1 MLHKLLITLVL
12 ALFLASCASTSS
24 EETPVATAEISAD
37 GETPAGEA
45 TTEGE
50 AVAEGEATTEGEA
63 AAEGEA
69 TTEGEAAAEAPAAT
83 PDPVAAAINDASA
96 VTTSFLAG
104 YQGEND
110 GAAAAQ
116 YLDAGLTEL
125 LNSGK
130 TVREVAGI
138 DPTYTNATITN
149 AAPYNDDKTMQVN
162 VQLDYANGMQKIIVT
177 LKSTDAGWRIAT
189 FAADAQK

>member
-1 MLHKLLITLVL
+1 MFHKLLTVLVL
-12 ALFLASCASTSS
+12 ALFLVSCAGNSS

-37 GETPAGEA
+37 GEAPAGEA

-50 AVAEGEATTEGEA
+50 AATA
-63 AAEGEA
+63 GEA

-83 PDPVAAAINDASA
+83 PDPATVAISDASA
-96 VTTSFLAG
+96 VTTSFLAA

-116 YLDAGLTEL
+116 YFDAGLTEL
-125 LNSGK
+125 LNNGN
-130 TVREVAGI
+130 TVRTVAGI

-162 VQLDYANGMQKIIVT
+162 VQLDYANGVQKIIIT
-177 LKSTDAGWRIAT
+177 LKSTEAGWRIAT

>member
-1 MLHKLLITLVL
+1 METVKGEIVMFHKLLMVLVF
-12 ALFLASCASTSS
+12 ALFLASCASGAS
-24 EETPVATAEISAD
+24 EETPVATAEISVN
-37 GETPAGEA
+37 GETPSDEIVVDGEVTAEGDA

-50 AVAEGEATTEGEA
+50 PAVEATA
-63 AAEGEA
+63 V
-69 TTEGEAAAEAPAAT
+69 T
-83 PDPVAAAINDASA
+83 PDPAAVAISDASA
-96 VTTSFLAG
+96 VTTSFLAA

-116 YLDAGLTEL
+116 YFDASLTEL
-125 LNSGK
+125 LNNGN
-130 TVREVAGI
+130 TVRAVAGI

-162 VQLDYANGMQKIIVT
+162 VQLDYAGGAQKIIVT
-177 LKSTDAGWRIAT
+177 LKSTEAGWRIAT

>member
-1 MLHKLLITLVL
+1 MFHKLLTVLVL
-12 ALFLASCASTSS
+12 ALFLVSCASGAS
-24 EETPVATAEISAD
+24 EETPVATAEISVN
-37 GETPAGEA
+37 GETPAGEVTTEGEVTAEGDA

-50 AVAEGEATTEGEA
+50 P
-63 AAEGEA
+63 
-69 TTEGEAAAEAPAAT
+69 AAEAPAAT
-83 PDPVAAAINDASA
+83 PDPAAVAISDASA
-96 VTTSFLAG
+96 VTTSFLAA

-116 YLDAGLTEL
+116 YFDAGLTEL
-125 LNSGK
+125 LNNGN
-130 TVREVAGI
+130 TVRTVAGI

-162 VQLDYANGMQKIIVT
+162 VQLDYAGGTQKIIVT
-177 LKSTDAGWRIAT
+177 LTSTEAGWRIAA

>member
-1 MLHKLLITLVL
+1 MFHKLLTVLVL
-12 ALFLASCASTSS
+12 ALFLASCGSATN
-24 EETPVATAEISAD
+24 EETPVATAEIGA
-37 GETPAGEA
+37 EGEA
-45 TTEGE
+45 PASEGEAPATEGE
-50 AVAEGEATTEGEA
+50 APETESEAPATEG
-63 AAEGEA
+63 
-69 TTEGEAAAEAPAAT
+69 EAPAAT
-83 PDPVAAAINDASA
+83 PEPGAVAISDASA
-96 VTTSFLAG
+96 ITTSFLAA

-116 YLDAGLTEL
+116 YFGAELTEL

-130 TVREVAGI
+130 TVRAVAGI

-162 VQLDYANGMQKIIVT
+162 VQLDYANGVQKIIVT
-177 LKSTDAGWRIAT
+177 LTATEAGWRIAA

>member
-1 MLHKLLITLVL
+1 MFHKLLTVLVL
-12 ALFLASCASTSS
+12 ALFLASCANNAS
-24 EETPVATAEISAD
+24 EETPVATAEISAE
-37 GETPAGEA
+37 GEAPAGEA
-45 TTEGE
+45 ATEGE
-50 AVAEGEATTEGEA
+50 AAAEGEAATEGEA

-69 TTEGEAAAEAPAAT
+69 TAEAPAAT
-83 PDPVAAAINDASA
+83 PEPGAVAISDASA
-96 VTTSFLAG
+96 VTTSFLAA

-116 YLDAGLTEL
+116 YFDAGLTEL
-125 LNSGK
+125 LNNGN
-130 TVREVAGI
+130 TVRTVAGI

-162 VQLDYANGMQKIIVT
+162 VQLDYANGVQKIIVT
-177 LKSTDAGWRIAT
+177 LKSTEAGWRIAT